1 MLYLF
6 AKVLLSPLFLLLMRP
21 RVRGLRHLWRR
32 GGAIVVSNHWALSD
46 PILIALVS
54 PRVIH
59 FMAKQELFRSP
70 VARIFLMRGLYAFPV
85 NRKQADMASLK
96 QAMAVLEKGR
106 VFGIFPEGRRSVTG
120 ELDELERGA
129 AFLALR
135 CRVPIIPI
143 YSDPRT
149 YRKLRVNMIVGEPM
163 DASAIAAAHKGRSVD
178 VVTQAIA
185 DKLQQLRLQLE
196 A

>member
-1 MLYLF
+1 MLYLL
-6 AKVLLSPLFLLLMRP
+6 AKVLLSPFFLLLMRP

-46 PILIALVS
+46 PILIALIS
-54 PRVIH
+54 PRVVH
-59 FMAKQELFRSP
+59 FMAKQELFQNP
-70 VARIFLMRGLYAFPV
+70 AARFVLMRGLYAFPV
-85 NRKQADMASLK
+85 NRKHADMASLK
-96 QAMAVLEKGR
+96 QAMAVLQKGK
-106 VFGIFPEGRRSVTG
+106 VFGVFPEGRRSVTG

-135 CRVPIIPI
+135 CNVPILPV

-163 DASAIAAAHKGRSVD
+163 DAAAIAAAHKGRSVD

>member
-1 MLYLF
+1 MLYLL
-6 AKVLLSPLFLLLMRP
+6 AKVLLSPFFLLLMRP

-32 GGAIVVSNHWALSD
+32 GGAIVVSNHWARSD
-46 PILIALVS
+46 PILIALIS
-54 PRVIH
+54 PRVVH
-59 FMAKQELFRSP
+59 FMAKQELFQNP
-70 VARIFLMRGLYAFPV
+70 AARFVLMRGLYAFPV
-85 NRKQADMASLK
+85 NRKHADMASLK
-96 QAMAVLEKGR
+96 QAMAVLQKGK

-135 CRVPIIPI
+135 CNVPILPV

-163 DASAIAAAHKGRSVD
+163 DAAAIAAAHKGRSVD

>member
-1 MLYLF
+1 MLYLL
-6 AKVLLSPLFLLLMRP
+6 AKVLLSPFFLLLMRP
-21 RVRGLRHLWRR
+21 RVRGLRDLWRR

-46 PILIALVS
+46 PILIALIS
-54 PRVIH
+54 PRVVH
-59 FMAKQELFRSP
+59 FMAKQELFQNP
-70 VARIFLMRGLYAFPV
+70 AARFVLMRGLYAFPV
-85 NRKQADMASLK
+85 NRKHADMASLK
-96 QAMAVLEKGR
+96 QAMAVLQKGK

-135 CRVPIIPI
+135 CNVPILPV

-163 DASAIAAAHKGRSVD
+163 DAAAIAAAHKGRSVD

>member
-1 MLYLF
+1 MIYVL
-6 AKVLLSPLFLLLMRP
+6 AKLILSPLVFLLMRP

-46 PILIALVS
+46 PILIALIS
-54 PRVIH
+54 PRIIH
-59 FMAKQELFRSP
+59 FMAKQELFHNP
-70 VARIFLMRGLYAFPV
+70 VARFLLMRGLYAFPV
-85 NRKQADMASLK
+85 NRKQADMASLR
-96 QAMAVLEKGR
+96 QAMDVLQKGR

-135 CRVPIIPI
+135 CKVPLIPI

-149 YRKLRVNMIVGEPM
+149 YRKLRINMIVGEPM
-163 DASAIAAAHKGRSVD
+163 DAQAIAATHKGKPVD

-185 DKLQQLRLQLE
+185 DKLQQLRLRLE

>member
-1 MLYLF
+1 MIYIIG
-6 AKVLLSPLFLLLMRP
+6 KILLSPILLLLLRP
-21 RVRGLRHLWRR
+21 RVRGKRHLWHR
-32 GGAIVVSNHWALSD
+32 GSAILVSNHWALTD

-54 PRVIH
+54 PRIIH
-59 FMAKQELFRSP
+59 YMAKKELFENP
-70 VARIFLMRGLYAFPV
+70 IARFLLMKGLYAFPV
-85 NRKQADMASLK
+85 NRKQADMTSLK
-96 QAMAVLEKGR
+96 QAMQVLDKGK

-135 CRVPIIPI
+135 CKVPIIPV

-149 YRKLRVNMIVGEPM
+149 YRKLRINMIVGEPM
-163 DASAIAAAHKGRSVD
+163 DAAAIAAAHKGKSVD

>member
-1 MLYLF
+1 MIYVL
-6 AKVLLSPLFLLLMRP
+6 AKLILSPLVFLLMRP

-46 PILIALVS
+46 PILIALIS
-54 PRVIH
+54 PRIIH
-59 FMAKQELFRSP
+59 FMAKQELFHNP
-70 VARIFLMRGLYAFPV
+70 VARFLLMRGLYAFPV
-85 NRKQADMASLK
+85 NRKQADMASLR
-96 QAMAVLEKGR
+96 QAMDVLQKGR

-135 CRVPIIPI
+135 CKVPIIPI

-149 YRKLRVNMIVGEPM
+149 YRKLRINMIVGEPM
-163 DASAIAAAHKGRSVD
+163 DAQAIAATHKGKPVD
-178 VVTQAIA
+178 VLTQAIA
-185 DKLQQLRLQLE
+185 DKLQQLRLRLE

>member
-1 MLYLF
+1 
-6 AKVLLSPLFLLLMRP
+6 
-21 RVRGLRHLWRR
+21 
-32 GGAIVVSNHWALSD
+32 
-46 PILIALVS
+46 
-54 PRVIH
+54 
-59 FMAKQELFRSP
+59 
-70 VARIFLMRGLYAFPV
+70 
-85 NRKQADMASLK
+85 MASLK
-96 QAMAVLEKGR
+96 QAMAVLQKGK

-135 CRVPIIPI
+135 CNVPILPV

-163 DASAIAAAHKGRSVD
+163 DAAAIAAAHKGRSVD

>member
-1 MLYLF
+1 MLYLL
-6 AKVLLSPLFLLLMRP
+6 AKVLLSPFFLLLMRP

-46 PILIALVS
+46 PILIALIS
-54 PRVIH
+54 PRVVH
-59 FMAKQELFRSP
+59 FMAKQELFQNP
-70 VARIFLMRGLYAFPV
+70 AARFVLMRGLYAFPV
-85 NRKQADMASLK
+85 NRKHADMVSLK
-96 QAMAVLEKGR
+96 QAMAVLQKGK

-135 CRVPIIPI
+135 CNVPILPV

-163 DASAIAAAHKGRSVD
+163 DAAAIAAAHKGRSVD

>member
-1 MLYLF
+1 MLYLL
-6 AKVLLSPLFLLLMRP
+6 AKVLLSPFFLLLMRP

-32 GGAIVVSNHWALSD
+32 GGVIVVSNHWALSD
-46 PILIALVS
+46 PILIALIS
-54 PRVIH
+54 PRVVH
-59 FMAKQELFRSP
+59 FMAKQELFQNP
-70 VARIFLMRGLYAFPV
+70 AARFVLMRGLYAFPV
-85 NRKQADMASLK
+85 NRKHADMASLK
-96 QAMAVLEKGR
+96 QAMAVLQKGK

-135 CRVPIIPI
+135 CNVPILPV

-163 DASAIAAAHKGRSVD
+163 DAAAIAAAHKGRSVD

>member
-1 MLYLF
+1 MLYLL
-6 AKVLLSPLFLLLMRP
+6 AKVLLSPFFLLLMRP

-46 PILIALVS
+46 PILIALIS
-54 PRVIH
+54 PRVVH
-59 FMAKQELFRSP
+59 FMAKQELFQNP
-70 VARIFLMRGLYAFPV
+70 AARFVLMRGLYAFPV
-85 NRKQADMASLK
+85 NRKHADMASLK
-96 QAMAVLEKGR
+96 QAMAVLQKGR

-135 CRVPIIPI
+135 CNVPILPV

-163 DASAIAAAHKGRSVD
+163 DAAAIAAAHKGRSVD

>member
-1 MLYLF
+1 MLYVI
-6 AKVLLSPLFLLLMRP
+6 AKVLLSPIALLLMRP

-46 PILIALVS
+46 PILIALIS
-54 PRVIH
+54 PRIIH
-59 FMAKQELFRSP
+59 FMAKQELFHNP
-70 VARIFLMRGLYAFPV
+70 IARFLLMRGLYAFPV
-85 NRKQADMASLK
+85 NRKQADMVSLK
-96 QAMAVLEKGR
+96 QAMRVLQKGR

-120 ELDELERGA
+120 ELDELQRGA

-135 CRVPIIPI
+135 CKVPIIPI

-149 YRKLRVNMIVGEPM
+149 YRKLRINMIVGEPM
-163 DASAIAAAHKGRSVD
+163 DASAIAAAHKGKSVD

>member
-1 MLYLF
+1 MLYLL
-6 AKVLLSPLFLLLMRP
+6 AKVLLSPFFLLLMRP

-46 PILIALVS
+46 PIRIALIS
-54 PRVIH
+54 PRVVH
-59 FMAKQELFRSP
+59 FMAKQELFQNP
-70 VARIFLMRGLYAFPV
+70 AARFVLMRGLYAFPV
-85 NRKQADMASLK
+85 NRKHADMASLK
-96 QAMAVLEKGR
+96 QAMAVLQKGK

-135 CRVPIIPI
+135 CNVPILPV

-163 DASAIAAAHKGRSVD
+163 DAAAIAAAHKGRSVD

>member
-1 MLYLF
+1 MLYLL
-6 AKVLLSPLFLLLMRP
+6 AKVLLSPFFLLLMRP

-46 PILIALVS
+46 PILIALIS
-54 PRVIH
+54 PRVVH
-59 FMAKQELFRSP
+59 FMAKQELFQNP
-70 VARIFLMRGLYAFPV
+70 AARFVLMRGLYAFPV
-85 NRKQADMASLK
+85 NRKHADMASLK
-96 QAMAVLEKGR
+96 QAMAVLQKGK
-106 VFGIFPEGRRSVTG
+106 VFGIFLEGRRSVTG

-135 CRVPIIPI
+135 CNVPILPV

-163 DASAIAAAHKGRSVD
+163 DAAAIAAAHKGRSVD

>member
-1 MLYLF
+1 MIYVL
-6 AKVLLSPLFLLLMRP
+6 AKLILSPLVFLLMRP

-32 GGAIVVSNHWALSD
+32 GGAIVVRNHWALSD
-46 PILIALVS
+46 PILIALIS
-54 PRVIH
+54 PRIIH
-59 FMAKQELFRSP
+59 FMAKQELFHNP
-70 VARIFLMRGLYAFPV
+70 VARFLLMRGLYAFPV
-85 NRKQADMASLK
+85 NRKQADMASLR
-96 QAMAVLEKGR
+96 QAMDVLQKGR

-135 CRVPIIPI
+135 CKVPIIPI

-149 YRKLRVNMIVGEPM
+149 YRKLRINMIVGEPM
-163 DASAIAAAHKGRSVD
+163 DAQAIAATHKGKPVD

-185 DKLQQLRLQLE
+185 DKLQQLRLRLE

>member
-1 MLYLF
+1 MIYIIG
-6 AKVLLSPLFLLLMRP
+6 KILLSPILLLLLRP
-21 RVRGLRHLWRR
+21 RVRGKRHLWHR
-32 GGAIVVSNHWALSD
+32 GSAILVSNHWALTD

-54 PRVIH
+54 PRIIH
-59 FMAKQELFRSP
+59 YMAKKELFENP
-70 VARIFLMRGLYAFPV
+70 IARFLLMKGLYAFPV
-85 NRKQADMASLK
+85 NRKQADMTSLK
-96 QAMAVLEKGR
+96 QAMQVLEKGK

-135 CRVPIIPI
+135 CKVPIIPV

-149 YRKLRVNMIVGEPM
+149 YRKLRINMIVGEPM
-163 DASAIAAAHKGRSVD
+163 DAAAIAAAHKGKSVD

>member
-1 MLYLF
+1 MLYLL
-6 AKVLLSPLFLLLMRP
+6 AKVLLSPFFLLLMRP

-46 PILIALVS
+46 PILIALIS
-54 PRVIH
+54 PRVVH
-59 FMAKQELFRSP
+59 FMAKQELFQNP
-70 VARIFLMRGLYAFPV
+70 AARFVLMRGLYAFPV
-85 NRKQADMASLK
+85 NRKHADMASLK
-96 QAMAVLEKGR
+96 QAMAVLQKGK

-135 CRVPIIPI
+135 CNVPILPV

-163 DASAIAAAHKGRSVD
+163 DAAAIAAAHKGRSVD
-178 VVTQAIA
+178 VVTQAIG

>member
-1 MLYLF
+1 MLYLL
-6 AKVLLSPLFLLLMRP
+6 AKVLLSPFFLLLMRP

-46 PILIALVS
+46 PILIALIS
-54 PRVIH
+54 PRVVH
-59 FMAKQELFRSP
+59 FMAKQELFQNP
-70 VARIFLMRGLYAFPV
+70 AARFVLMRGLYAFPV
-85 NRKQADMASLK
+85 NRKHADMASLK
-96 QAMAVLEKGR
+96 QAMAVLQKGK

-135 CRVPIIPI
+135 CNVPILPV

-149 YRKLRVNMIVGEPM
+149 HRKLRVNMIVGEPM
-163 DASAIAAAHKGRSVD
+163 DAAAIAAAHKGRSVD

>member
-1 MLYLF
+1 MLYLL
-6 AKVLLSPLFLLLMRP
+6 AKVLLSPFFLLLMRP

-32 GGAIVVSNHWALSD
+32 GSAIVVSNHWALSD
-46 PILIALVS
+46 PILIALIS
-54 PRVIH
+54 PRVVH
-59 FMAKQELFRSP
+59 FMAKQELFQNP
-70 VARIFLMRGLYAFPV
+70 AARFVLMRGLYAFPV
-85 NRKQADMASLK
+85 NRKHADMASLK
-96 QAMAVLEKGR
+96 QAMAVLQKGK

-135 CRVPIIPI
+135 CNVPILPV

-163 DASAIAAAHKGRSVD
+163 DAAAIAAAHKGRSVD

>member
-1 MLYLF
+1 MLYLL
-6 AKVLLSPLFLLLMRP
+6 AKVLLSPFFLLLMRP

-46 PILIALVS
+46 PILMALIS
-54 PRVIH
+54 PRVVH
-59 FMAKQELFRSP
+59 FMAKQELFQNP
-70 VARIFLMRGLYAFPV
+70 AARFVLMRGLYAFPV
-85 NRKQADMASLK
+85 NRKHADMASLK
-96 QAMAVLEKGR
+96 QAMAVLQKGT

-135 CRVPIIPI
+135 CNVPILPV

-163 DASAIAAAHKGRSVD
+163 DAAAIAAAHKGRSVD

>member
-1 MLYLF
+1 MIYIIG
-6 AKVLLSPLFLLLMRP
+6 KILLSPILLLLLRP
-21 RVRGLRHLWRR
+21 RVRGKRHLWHR
-32 GGAIVVSNHWALSD
+32 GSAILVSNHWALTD

-54 PRVIH
+54 PRIIH
-59 FMAKQELFRSP
+59 YMAKKELFENP
-70 VARIFLMRGLYAFPV
+70 IARFLLMKGLYAFPV
-85 NRKQADMASLK
+85 NRKQADMTSLK
-96 QAMAVLEKGR
+96 QAMQVLEKGK

-135 CRVPIIPI
+135 CKVPIIPV

-149 YRKLRVNMIVGEPM
+149 YRKLRINMIVGEPM
-163 DASAIAAAHKGRSVD
+163 AAAAIAAAHKGKSVD

>member
-1 MLYLF
+1 MIYIIGKILF
-6 AKVLLSPLFLLLMRP
+6 SPILLLLFRP
-21 RVRGLRHLWRR
+21 RVRGWRHLWHR
-32 GGAIVVSNHWALSD
+32 GGAIIVSNHWALTD
-46 PILIALVS
+46 PILIALVC
-54 PRVIH
+54 PRIIH
-59 FMAKQELFRSP
+59 YMAKKELFENP
-70 VARIFLMRGLYAFPV
+70 IARFLLMKGLYAFPV
-85 NRKQADMASLK
+85 NRKNADMASLK
-96 QAMAVLEKGR
+96 QAMDVLKKGK

-135 CRVPIIPI
+135 CKAPIIPV

-149 YRKLRVNMIVGEPM
+149 YRKVRINMIVGEPM
-163 DASAIAAAHKGRSVD
+163 DATAIAASHKGKSVE

-185 DKLQQLRLQLE
+185 DKLQQLRLQIE

>member
-1 MLYLF
+1 MIYVL
-6 AKVLLSPLFLLLMRP
+6 AKLILSPLVFLLMRP

-46 PILIALVS
+46 PILIALIS
-54 PRVIH
+54 PRIIH
-59 FMAKQELFRSP
+59 FMAKQELFHNP
-70 VARIFLMRGLYAFPV
+70 VSRFLLMRGLYAFPV
-85 NRKQADMASLK
+85 NRKQADMASLR
-96 QAMAVLEKGR
+96 QAMDVLQKGR

-135 CRVPIIPI
+135 CKVPIIPI

-149 YRKLRVNMIVGEPM
+149 YRKLRINMIVGEPM
-163 DASAIAAAHKGRSVD
+163 DAQAIAATHKGKPVD

-185 DKLQQLRLQLE
+185 DKLQQLRLRLE

>member
-1 MLYLF
+1 MLYVI
-6 AKVLLSPLFLLLMRP
+6 AKVLLSPIALLLMRP

-46 PILIALVS
+46 PILIALIS
-54 PRVIH
+54 PRIIH
-59 FMAKQELFRSP
+59 FMAKQELFHNP
-70 VARIFLMRGLYAFPV
+70 IARFLLMRGLYAFPV
-85 NRKQADMASLK
+85 NRKQADMVSLK
-96 QAMAVLEKGR
+96 QAMRVLQKGR

-135 CRVPIIPI
+135 CKVPIIPI

-149 YRKLRVNMIVGEPM
+149 YRKLRINMIVGEPM
-163 DASAIAAAHKGRSVD
+163 DASAIAAAHKGKSVD

>member
-1 MLYLF
+1 MIYIIAKILFSPIAYLI
-6 AKVLLSPLFLLLMRP
+6 MRP
-21 RVRGLRHLWRR
+21 RVRGWKHLWYR
-32 GGAIVVSNHWALSD
+32 GGAIIVSNHWALTD

-54 PRVIH
+54 PRIIH
-59 FMAKQELFRSP
+59 FMAKQELFQNP
-70 VARIFLMRGLYAFPV
+70 IARFLLMKGLYAFPV
-85 NRKQADMASLK
+85 NRKSADMTSLK
-96 QAMAVLEKGR
+96 QAMSVVQKGR

-135 CRVPIIPI
+135 CKVPIIPV

-149 YRKLRVNMIVGEPM
+149 YRKFRINMIVGEPM
-163 DASAIAAAHKGRSVD
+163 DAAAIAASYKGKAVD

>member
-1 MLYLF
+1 MIYVL
-6 AKVLLSPLFLLLMRP
+6 AKLILSPLVFLLMRP

-46 PILIALVS
+46 PILIALIS
-54 PRVIH
+54 PRIIH
-59 FMAKQELFRSP
+59 FMAKQELFHNP
-70 VARIFLMRGLYAFPV
+70 VARFLLMRGLYAFPV
-85 NRKQADMASLK
+85 NRKQADMASLR
-96 QAMAVLEKGR
+96 QAMDVLQKGR

-135 CRVPIIPI
+135 CKVPIIPI

-149 YRKLRVNMIVGEPM
+149 YRKLRINMIVGEPM
-163 DASAIAAAHKGRSVD
+163 DAQAIAATHKGKSVD

-185 DKLQQLRLQLE
+185 DKLQQLRLRLE

>member
-1 MLYLF
+1 MIYIIG
-6 AKVLLSPLFLLLMRP
+6 KILLSPILLLLLRP
-21 RVRGLRHLWRR
+21 RVRGKRHLWHR
-32 GGAIVVSNHWALSD
+32 GSAILVSNHWALTD

-54 PRVIH
+54 PRIIH
-59 FMAKQELFRSP
+59 YMAKKELFENP
-70 VARIFLMRGLYAFPV
+70 IARFLLMKGLYAFPV
-85 NRKQADMASLK
+85 NRKQADMTSLK
-96 QAMAVLEKGR
+96 QAMQVLDKGK

-135 CRVPIIPI
+135 CKVPIIPV

-149 YRKLRVNMIVGEPM
+149 YRKLRINMIVGEPM
-163 DASAIAAAHKGRSVD
+163 DAAAIAAAHKGKSVD
-178 VVTQAIA
+178 EVTQAIA

>member
-1 MLYLF
+1 MIYVL
-6 AKVLLSPLFLLLMRP
+6 AKLILSPLVFLLMRP

-46 PILIALVS
+46 PILIALIS
-54 PRVIH
+54 PRIIH
-59 FMAKQELFRSP
+59 FVAKQELFHNP
-70 VARIFLMRGLYAFPV
+70 VARFLLMRGLYAFPV
-85 NRKQADMASLK
+85 NRKQADMASLR
-96 QAMAVLEKGR
+96 QAMDVLQKGR

-135 CRVPIIPI
+135 CKVPIIPI

-149 YRKLRVNMIVGEPM
+149 YRKLRINMIVGEPM
-163 DASAIAAAHKGRSVD
+163 DAQAIAATHKGKPVD

-185 DKLQQLRLQLE
+185 DKLQQLRLRLE

>member
-1 MLYLF
+1 MIYVL
-6 AKVLLSPLFLLLMRP
+6 AKLILSPLAFLLMRP

-46 PILIALVS
+46 PILIALIS
-54 PRVIH
+54 PRIIH
-59 FMAKQELFRSP
+59 FMAKQELFHNP
-70 VARIFLMRGLYAFPV
+70 VARFLLMRGLYAFPV
-85 NRKQADMASLK
+85 NRKQADMASLR
-96 QAMAVLEKGR
+96 QAMDVLQKGR

-135 CRVPIIPI
+135 CKVPIIPI

-149 YRKLRVNMIVGEPM
+149 YRKLRINMIVGEPM
-163 DASAIAAAHKGRSVD
+163 DAQAIAATHKGKPVD

-185 DKLQQLRLQLE
+185 DKLQQLRLRLE

>member
-1 MLYLF
+1 MLYLL
-6 AKVLLSPLFLLLMRP
+6 AKVLLSPFFLLLMRP

-46 PILIALVS
+46 PILIALIS
-54 PRVIH
+54 PRVVH
-59 FMAKQELFRSP
+59 FMAKQELFQNP
-70 VARIFLMRGLYAFPV
+70 AARFVLMRGLYAFPV
-85 NRKQADMASLK
+85 NRKHADMASLK
-96 QAMAVLEKGR
+96 QAMAVLQKGK

-135 CRVPIIPI
+135 CNVPILPV

-163 DASAIAAAHKGRSVD
+163 DAAAIAAAHKGRSVD

>member
-1 MLYLF
+1 MLYLL
-6 AKVLLSPLFLLLMRP
+6 AKVLLSPFFLLLMRP

-46 PILIALVS
+46 PILIVLIS
-54 PRVIH
+54 PRVVH
-59 FMAKQELFRSP
+59 FMAKQELFQNP
-70 VARIFLMRGLYAFPV
+70 AARFVLMRGLYAFPV
-85 NRKQADMASLK
+85 NRKHADMASLK
-96 QAMAVLEKGR
+96 QAMAVLQKGK

-135 CRVPIIPI
+135 CNVPILPV

-163 DASAIAAAHKGRSVD
+163 DAAAIAAAHKGRSVD

>member
-1 MLYLF
+1 MIYVL
-6 AKVLLSPLFLLLMRP
+6 AKLILSPLVFLLMRP

-46 PILIALVS
+46 PILIALIS
-54 PRVIH
+54 PRIIH
-59 FMAKQELFRSP
+59 FMAKQELFHNP
-70 VARIFLMRGLYAFPV
+70 VARFLLMRGLYAFPV
-85 NRKQADMASLK
+85 NRKQADMASLR
-96 QAMAVLEKGR
+96 QAMDVLQKGR

-135 CRVPIIPI
+135 CKVPIIPI

-149 YRKLRVNMIVGEPM
+149 YRKLRINMIVGEPM
-163 DASAIAAAHKGRSVD
+163 DAAAIAAAHKGKSGD

-185 DKLQQLRLQLE
+185 DRLQQLRLQLE

>member
-1 MLYLF
+1 MIYIIG
-6 AKVLLSPLFLLLMRP
+6 KILLSPILLLLLRP
-21 RVRGLRHLWRR
+21 RVRGKRHLWHR
-32 GGAIVVSNHWALSD
+32 GSAILVSNHWALTD

-54 PRVIH
+54 PRIIH
-59 FMAKQELFRSP
+59 YLAKKELFENP
-70 VARIFLMRGLYAFPV
+70 IARFLLMKGLYAFPV
-85 NRKQADMASLK
+85 NRKQADMTSLK
-96 QAMAVLEKGR
+96 QAMQVLEKGK

-135 CRVPIIPI
+135 CKVPIIPV

-149 YRKLRVNMIVGEPM
+149 YRKLRINMIVGEPM
-163 DASAIAAAHKGRSVD
+163 DAAAIAAAHKGKSVD

>member
-1 MLYLF
+1 MIYIIG
-6 AKVLLSPLFLLLMRP
+6 KILLSPILLLLLRP
-21 RVRGLRHLWRR
+21 RVRGKRHLWHR
-32 GGAIVVSNHWALSD
+32 GSAILVSNHWALTD

-54 PRVIH
+54 PRIIH
-59 FMAKQELFRSP
+59 YMAKKELFENP
-70 VARIFLMRGLYAFPV
+70 IARFLLMKGLYAFPV
-85 NRKQADMASLK
+85 NRKQADMTSLK
-96 QAMAVLEKGR
+96 QAMQVLEKGK

-135 CRVPIIPI
+135 CKVPIIPV

-149 YRKLRVNMIVGEPM
+149 YRKLRINMIVGEPM
-163 DASAIAAAHKGRSVD
+163 DAAAIAAAHKGKSVD
-178 VVTQAIA
+178 VVMQAIA

>member
-1 MLYLF
+1 MIYIIG
-6 AKVLLSPLFLLLMRP
+6 KILLSPILLLLLRP
-21 RVRGLRHLWRR
+21 RVRGKRHLWHR
-32 GGAIVVSNHWALSD
+32 GSAILVSNPCALTA
-46 PILIALVS
+46 PILTALVS
-54 PRVIH
+54 PRIIH
-59 FMAKQELFRSP
+59 YMAKKELFENP
-70 VARIFLMRGLYAFPV
+70 IARFLLMKGLYAFPV
-85 NRKQADMASLK
+85 NRKQADMTSLK
-96 QAMAVLEKGR
+96 QAMQVLEKGK

-135 CRVPIIPI
+135 CKVPIIPV

-149 YRKLRVNMIVGEPM
+149 YRKLRINMIVGEPM
-163 DASAIAAAHKGRSVD
+163 DAAAIAAAHKGKSVD

>member
-1 MLYLF
+1 MIYVL
-6 AKVLLSPLFLLLMRP
+6 AKLILSPLVFLLMRP
-21 RVRGLRHLWRR
+21 RVRGLRHLWCR

-46 PILIALVS
+46 PILIALIS
-54 PRVIH
+54 PRIIH
-59 FMAKQELFRSP
+59 FMAKQELFHNP
-70 VARIFLMRGLYAFPV
+70 VARFLLMRGLYAFPV
-85 NRKQADMASLK
+85 NRKQADMASLR
-96 QAMAVLEKGR
+96 QAMDVLQKGR

-135 CRVPIIPI
+135 CKVPIIPI

-149 YRKLRVNMIVGEPM
+149 YRKLRINMIVGEPM
-163 DASAIAAAHKGRSVD
+163 DAQAIAATHKGKPVD

-185 DKLQQLRLQLE
+185 DKLQQLRLRLE